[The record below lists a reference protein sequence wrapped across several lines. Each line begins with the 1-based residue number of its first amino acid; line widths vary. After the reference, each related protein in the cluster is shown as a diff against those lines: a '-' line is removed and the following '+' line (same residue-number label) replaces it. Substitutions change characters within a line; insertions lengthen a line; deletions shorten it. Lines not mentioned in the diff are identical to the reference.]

1 MTTKI
6 VSRARSAYLIVAW
19 LFVVAVISQVFLA
32 GLSLFASAANWGAHK
47 EFGYS
52 LGFLAL
58 LLVVLAFLGRMPRAL
73 GRWLALLFV
82 VYAIQTILP
91 ALRVGAPWVAAL
103 HPVNAL
109 AVFWI
114 ALTHARRV
122 SEIRNQP
129 SSSSVTA
136 RLPVGVGVTQ
146 PGQGGSR

>member
-6 VSRARSAYLIVAW
+6 VYRARSAYLVVAW
-19 LFVVAVISQVFLA
+19 SFVVAVISQVFLA
-32 GLSLFASAANWGAHK
+32 GLSLFASAANWGAHR

-58 LLVVLAFLGRMPRAL
+58 LLVVLAFLGRMPRAI

-91 ALRVGAPWVAAL
+91 NVRHDAPWIAAL

-122 SEIRNQP
+122 GEVKHQLSSRNVMP
-129 SSSSVTA
+129 RSPMS
-136 RLPVGVGVTQ
+136 VGVTQ
-146 PGQGGSR
+146 PGQGD

>member
-1 MTTKI
+1 MLTKI
-6 VSRARSAYLIVAW
+6 VHWVRIAYRIVAW
-19 LFVVAVISQVFLA
+19 LFVAAVISQVFLA
-32 GLSLFASAANWGAHK
+32 GLSLFASAANWGAHS

-58 LLVVLAFLGRMPRAL
+58 LLVVLAILGRVPRAI
-73 GRWLALLFV
+73 GRWLALLCV

-114 ALTHARRV
+114 ALTHARRA

-129 SSSSVTA
+129 SSSSVA
-136 RLPVGVGVTQ
+136 PRPPVSAGVTQ
-146 PGQGGSR
+146 ISQGESR